1 MRNET
6 ATAARPKTDPG
17 AGYVAPM
24 RWLLPAAFF
33 LATTADASS
42 NAFLPVFAR
51 TLPVAMPAVSADMAA
66 GMPIAAFWLMVAVA
80 QLTAGL
86 WERGRDHR
94 RLIIGA
100 LVLLALAQALSG
112 LAGSVPVLVLWRG
125 VGGFATGV
133 VMILAQDGMLRGAG
147 AAART
152 RASGTYLSAFFA
164 GTIAGTLGG
173 GFVAAQAGYG
183 AAFLA
188 AAAVAGGAILIAL
201 RLPSHRATTSPQPFR
216 MGPLLR
222 NPAFMAL
229 VLLGAMPS
237 RLLIAAFLYY
247 LAPLRLHDL
256 GLTATEIAWALA
268 LYAAIMATTTPL
280 WSRLIDRSG
289 RPLLFALGGLALS
302 AVAMAAVPLIPHA
315 GWPGTAGVVAGII
328 LLGTAQAMGMAPQVT
343 LLFAVARPEM
353 QRFGRTPVLGVF
365 RVFERAGLFTG
376 PLLAGVLV
384 NTGHDE
390 ALIALAL
397 LAALATPALAAA
409 LALSARAPLARPVA
423 DPEAIP

>member
-6 ATAARPKTDPG
+6 AVAARPETEPG
-17 AGYVAPM
+17 AGQAAPG
-24 RWLLPAAFF
+24 RWLLPTAFF

-42 NAFLPVFAR
+42 NAFLPVFAG
-51 TLPVAMPAVSADMAA
+51 TLSAATPAVSANMAA

-80 QLTAGL
+80 QLTAGV

-94 RLIIGA
+94 RLIVGA

-112 LAGSVPVLVLWRG
+112 LASSVPALIVWRG

-133 VMILAQDGMLRGAG
+133 VMILVQDGMLRGAG
-147 AAART
+147 VAART

-173 GFVAAQAGYG
+173 GGVAAQAGHG

-188 AAAVAGGAILIAL
+188 AAAVAGSAALIAL
-201 RLPSHRATTSPQPFR
+201 RLPSYRATTPSQPFR
-216 MGPLLR
+216 MGALLR
-222 NPAFMAL
+222 NPAFTAL
-229 VLLGAMPS
+229 VVLGAMPS

-256 GLTATEIAWALA
+256 GLNATEIGWVLA
-268 LYAAIMATTTPL
+268 LYAAIMATTAPL
-280 WSRLIDRSG
+280 WSHLIDASG

-302 AVAMAAVPLIPHA
+302 AIAMAAVPLLPHA
-315 GWPGTAGVVAGII
+315 GWSGMAGVVAGIV

-343 LLFAVARPEM
+343 LLFTVARPEM
-353 QRFGRTPVLGVF
+353 ERFGRTPVLGVF

-384 NTGHDE
+384 GAGHDD

-397 LAALATPALAAA
+397 LAAVATPALAAA
-409 LALSARAPLARPVA
+409 LALTTRPPSARPAA